1 MEYTVSSLNN
11 YIKNIFTMDAGLN
24 NVYVKGEISNC
35 KYHTSGHIYFTI
47 KDSNS
52 QIACVMFSSYRAG
65 LDFKLE
71 EGKSVIVH
79 GNVSVY
85 EKGGNYQ
92 LYATSITQDGVGLLY
107 QKFEELKKIL
117 SLKGYFDEEHK
128 KPIPRYAKKIGIV
141 TAKTG
146 AALQDMI
153 NVSKRRNPW
162 IEIVLAPSLVQG
174 EMAAPD
180 IVRAIKLLEKTD
192 VDVIIVGR
200 GGGSIEDLWAFNE
213 RIVATAVYE
222 CTKPIISAVGHETD
236 TTIID
241 YVADMRAPTPSAA
254 AELAVFDYNEF
265 ERKLFEYKYKLNNNI
280 NGKIKEY
287 VVKLE
292 SYKLKLTHLSPQY
305 KVMQLRQRSDEAYTR
320 LSNLMNMKMDNV
332 KHKMDIYIER
342 LNGLSPLNK
351 LKSGYSV
358 VKNEE
363 DRLIKTVDD
372 MKIDDVIC
380 VSFIDGDVTAK
391 VANIDKKCRTER

>member
-11 YIKNIFTMDAGLN
+11 YIKNIFTTDAGLN

-47 KDSNS
+47 KDATS
-52 QIACVMFSSYRAG
+52 QISCVMFSSYRAG
-65 LDFKLE
+65 LDFRLE
-71 EGKSVIVH
+71 EGKSVVVH

-92 LYATSITQDGVGLLY
+92 IYATSITQDGVGLLY
-107 QKFEELKKIL
+107 QRFEELKKIL
-117 SLKGYFDEEHK
+117 ELKGYFEAEHK
-128 KPIPRYAKKIGIV
+128 KPIPRYAQKIGIV

-146 AALQDMI
+146 AALQDII

-162 IEIVLAPSLVQG
+162 IQLVLAPALVQG
-174 EMAAPD
+174 ENAAPD
-180 IVRAIKLLEKTD
+180 IVRAIKQLEQTD

-254 AELAVFDYNEF
+254 AELAVFDYSEY
-265 ERKLFEYKYKLNNNI
+265 ERKIFEYKYRLNNII

-292 SYKLKLTHLSPQY
+292 SCKLKLTHLSPQY
-305 KVMQLRQRSDEAYTR
+305 KIMQLKQQNDEYYNKI
-320 LSNLMNMKMDNV
+320 NLLIKRKLDNT
-332 KHKMDIYIER
+332 KHNLDIYIEK
-342 LNGLSPLNK
+342 LNGLSPLSK
-351 LKSGYSV
+351 LKSGFGIIKDS
-358 VKNEE
+358 E
-363 DRLIKTVDD
+363 DKVIKTVD
-372 MKIDDVIC
+372 KIKKDDKIC
-380 VSFIDGDVTAK
+380 VSFVDGDVIAT
-391 VANIDKKCRTER
+391 VNNIEKINRE